1 MKRVALISPR
11 GTERN
16 QANHILND
24 IYRSLRGIL
33 TFIEVDDIEFMPNLG
48 LLTVAAFLPRDWD
61 VRYLEEDYIDL
72 DAVEPILFDQPYDL
86 VCLSAVNNQ
95 AHRAYAIADEF
106 RRRNVTVVMGGLHAT
121 ALPQEAAA
129 HADAVCIGE

>member
-86 VCLSAVNNQ
+86 V
-95 AHRAYAIADEF
+95 
-106 RRRNVTVVMGGLHAT
+106 
-121 ALPQEAAA
+121 
-129 HADAVCIGE
+129 